1 MHGITPPKKR
11 MRMAELLLGSTYPI
25 PTSIKIV
32 MFMSS
37 LWGDPTSSSVHRK
50 AFDWRYC
57 LCIPQF
63 CAKIASPIEFL
74 SK

>member
-1 MHGITPPKKR
+1 MDGITPPAKSI
-11 MRMAELLLGSTYPI
+11 RMAELLLGRIHPI
-25 PTSIKIV
+25 PTSVKMA

-37 LWGDPTSSSVHRK
+37 LLGDPTSSSVHRK
-50 AFDWRYC
+50 AFDWRYR

-63 CAKIASPIEFL
+63 SAKIASPIELL